1 MPFVNEWFK
10 NTNNNSKIHFIFIE
24 TYENLN
30 MLKIEDWY
38 QTIVDNNYGVW
49 LGGDVASQ
57 TVISF
62 SNLTSDDRTINSPE
76 YCFVAEKGKRKLI
89 KHITCKNDEEVIE
102 FISNKGLS
110 KEFGAREIIRVINSE
125 ISSFDKFEAFLATS
139 PRISLKLVFTTC
151 SSNNSSTLT
160 LKYLAN
166 LVMISVRGVL
176 SPLKYLDIADSLI

>member
-1 MPFVNEWFK
+1 
-10 NTNNNSKIHFIFIE
+10 
-24 TYENLN
+24 

-89 KHITCKNDEEVIE
+89 KHITCKNDEEGE
-102 FISNKGLS
+102 
-110 KEFGAREIIRVINSE
+110 E
-125 ISSFDKFEAFLATS
+125 
-139 PRISLKLVFTTC
+139 
-151 SSNNSSTLT
+151 
-160 LKYLAN
+160 
-166 LVMISVRGVL
+166 
-176 SPLKYLDIADSLI
+176 